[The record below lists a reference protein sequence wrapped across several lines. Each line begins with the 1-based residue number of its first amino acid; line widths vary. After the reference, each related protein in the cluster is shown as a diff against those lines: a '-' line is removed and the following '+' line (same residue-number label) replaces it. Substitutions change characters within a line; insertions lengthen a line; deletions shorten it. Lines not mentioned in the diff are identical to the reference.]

1 MERFTITG
9 TYEIVR
15 QPDGWAIKHDGEIT
29 GHYETKQA
37 AFEAAA
43 SFVELLIA
51 EGQGVQIRV
60 PAEGPP
66 QGS

>member
-1 MERFTITG
+1 MDMTD

-15 QPDGWAIKHDGEIT
+15 HPEGWAVKHRDELKGP
-29 GHYETKQA
+29 YETKQA

-43 SFVELLIA
+43 SFVEMIIA
-51 EGQGVQIRV
+51 EGQAVEIRV

-66 QGS
+66 QGR